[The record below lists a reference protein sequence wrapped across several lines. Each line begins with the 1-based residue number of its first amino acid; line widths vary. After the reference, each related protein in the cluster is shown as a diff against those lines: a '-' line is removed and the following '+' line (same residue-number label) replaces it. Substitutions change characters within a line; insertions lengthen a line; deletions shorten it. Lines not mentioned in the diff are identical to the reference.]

1 MKVKGIESGLK
12 EIKDFLRNENK
23 ISLLNITG
31 EFLVGKT
38 SIIKAIAKDT
48 NRHIFNIKLHS
59 DTTKTQLHNLFFNEI
74 IGLFFECEVVISKK
88 EIFSGIA
95 LMTDSFIANFP
106 AKCS

>member
-1 MKVKGIESGLK
+1 MYDLLIENNYS
-12 EIKDFLRNENK
+12 I
-23 ISLLNITG
+23 LNIT
-31 EFLVGKT
+31 T
-38 SIIKAIAKDT
+38 NAIAKSFSWET
-48 NRHIFNIKLHS
+48 E
-59 DTTKTQLHNLFFNEI
+59 TKNSYFSFNLFFNEI